1 MQVSDDS
8 LRQLDEAYLRS
19 LKPEALQDLS
29 VRLLLDLKEARDR
42 LGSGPGNSS
51 RPPSSRPAWE
61 KGLGSPTA
69 LASGIR
75 QALESEAAAA
85 PAEERVESAPVE
97 SAPVEPTEP
106 EREPASQTV
115 GRAGDAVVVRK
126 PGKQRGAV
134 GVGRTQVFTADE
146 TQAHR
151 PSVCSGCGAPLG
163 SDVAGTAYTGF
174 QSVDVVLRTGESG
187 SPGLV
192 LRVIDHRLYA
202 VRCGCGHETQAVLP
216 ARSAEPGES
225 DTVLSEWRLV
235 GPGLA
240 ALIVALSLR
249 FRLSRRRIAEFLEAW
264 LGLRLSVGVIQET
277 LAESAAAVAPA
288 EEELAAAVVASEL
301 LHADETPWPE
311 QGRILWLWV
320 FHAVN
325 VTLYYVSH
333 RGRELLDTLLPDY
346 TGWLMSD
353 GWCAYRS
360 WPRRLRCWPHLTR
373 KAQGLIESRDR
384 TAQAFGTQVLGLF
397 QHLQTAIYAARAGPD
412 PDASIA
418 DTHLKALRNLREACE
433 RHQSGEHT
441 KTRALAVELLN
452 DWDAIFQVL
461 QHPQLPISNNA
472 AERALRHWVILRQLS
487 HGTRTPNGSRYFA
500 ILASVIDTCRQRGH
514 SPWRYLQDAITRR
527 RAGLALPLLP
537 A

>member
-51 RPPSSRPAWE
+51 LPPSSRPAWE
-61 KGLGSPTA
+61 KGLGTPTA

-75 QALESEAAAA
+75 QALESDAAVPAA
-85 PAEERVESAPVE
+85 ESASSVPTE
-97 SAPVEPTEP
+97 SASKVERCGGE
-106 EREPASQTV
+106 
-115 GRAGDAVVVRK
+115 AVVLRK
-126 PGKQRGAV
+126 AGKQHGAA
-134 GVGRTQVFTADE
+134 GVGRTQIFTADLV
-146 TQAHR
+146 QAHR
-151 PSVCSGCGAPLG
+151 PSVCAGCGASLG
-163 SDVAGTAYTGF
+163 PDVAGTMYTGF
-174 QSVDVVLRTGESG
+174 QSVDVDLRREASS

-192 LRVIDHRLYA
+192 LRVINHQLYA
-202 VRCGCGHETQAVLP
+202 VRCDCGHVTQAVLP
-216 ARSAEPGES
+216 ARSAEPGQS

-249 FRLSRRRIAEFLEAW
+249 FRLSRRRIAEFLEEW
-264 LGLRLSVGVIQET
+264 LGLRLSVGVIQQT
-277 LAESAAAVAPA
+277 LTESAAAVAPA

-346 TGWLMSD
+346 AGWLMSD
-353 GWCAYRS
+353 GWGAYRS
-360 WPRRLRCWPHLTR
+360 WARRLRCWPHLTR

-384 TAQAFGTQVLGLF
+384 TAQCFGRQVLGLF
-397 QHLQTAIYAARAGPD
+397 QQLQTAIYAARAGPD
-412 PDASIA
+412 ADASIA
-418 DTHLKALRNLREACE
+418 AAHTDALRGLREACE
-433 RHQSGEHT
+433 RHQSGMHT

-461 QHPQLPISNNA
+461 QHPHLPISNNA

-487 HGTRTPNGSRYFA
+487 HGTRTPDGSRYFA

-514 SPWRYLQDAITRR
+514 SPWQYLQDAINQR
-527 RAGLALPLLP
+527 RAGLPLPALP

>member
-1 MQVSDDS
+1 MQVSDYS

-29 VRLLLDLKEARDR
+29 VRLLSDLKEARDR

-61 KGLGSPTA
+61 KGLGTPTA

-75 QALESEAAAA
+75 EALESDAAAV
-85 PAEERVESAPVE
+85 PAVESVPVEPASVEPTPSQSTESAP
-97 SAPVEPTEP
+97 
-106 EREPASQTV
+106 ASNAV
-115 GRAGDAVVVRK
+115 GRSGDPVSVRK
-126 PGKQRGAV
+126 SGKQRGAA
-134 GVGRTQVFTADE
+134 GVGRTQVLRADE
-146 TQAHR
+146 VQVHR
-151 PSVCSGCGAPLG
+151 PLACAGCGASLG
-163 SDVAGTAYTGF
+163 SEVAGTAYSGF
-174 QSVDVVLRTGESG
+174 QSVDVVLRSEESR

-192 LRVIDHRLYA
+192 VRLIDHRLYA
-202 VRCGCGHETQAVLP
+202 VGCGCGHVTRAELP
-216 ARSAEPGES
+216 SRPAEPGES
-225 DTVLSEWRLV
+225 ATVLSEWRLV

-240 ALIVALSLR
+240 ALIVALSMR
-249 FRLSRRRIAEFLEAW
+249 FRLSRRRIAEFLAEW

-288 EEELAAAVVASEL
+288 EEELATAVVASAL

-320 FHAVN
+320 FVTVN
-325 VTLYYVSH
+325 TTLYYVSH

-360 WPRRLRCWPHLTR
+360 WRHRLRCWPHLTR

-384 TAQAFGTQVLGLF
+384 TAQGFGRQVLGVF

-418 DTHLKALRNLREACE
+418 AAHTDALRGLREACE
-433 RHQSGEHT
+433 CHQSGNHP

-487 HGTRTPNGSRYFA
+487 HGTRTPDGSRYFA
-500 ILASVIDTCRQRGH
+500 ILASVIDTCRQRRH
-514 SPWRYLQDAITRR
+514 SPWRYLQDAITQRR
-527 RAGLALPLLP
+527 QGLPLPALP